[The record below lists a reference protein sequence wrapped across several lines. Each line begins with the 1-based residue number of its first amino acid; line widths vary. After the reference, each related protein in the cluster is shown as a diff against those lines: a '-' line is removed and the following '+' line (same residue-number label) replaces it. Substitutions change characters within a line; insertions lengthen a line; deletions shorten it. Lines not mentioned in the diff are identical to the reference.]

1 MQTTPNA
8 HSAATASGASVFPWP
23 QAADYSFRD
32 EHRTPL
38 TPNWAPLN
46 GSDLLLAFAGSAP
59 AWVDALM
66 AARNGVVGRLGL
78 KTGPMPAA
86 LKGPL
91 QVGQYLGMFQVHQ
104 LEADLALM
112 GENDKHLDFRIF
124 VRVDRTPLATLGAP
138 ELVVSTWVV
147 GTGVLMTVALVRLT
161 LRVPPVTGVNTKLC
175 GLPLALGNSAAL
187 SASTP
192 AWVLTSALTPSVETK
207 VSPRRTP
214 ANAAGELG
222 STKATRRPRGGVG
235 DPKYH
240 SMP

>member
-38 TPNWAPLN
+38 APNCGPLN
-46 GSDLLLAFAGSAP
+46 GRDLLLAFAGSAP
-59 AWVDALM
+59 VWVDALM

-138 ELVVSTWVV
+138 ELVVSTWVRPHNLAGKV
-147 GTGVLMTVALVRLT
+147 YLALVWPFHWLISKVMLKRLAK
-161 LRVPPVTGVNTKLC
+161 V
-175 GLPLALGNSAAL
+175 LAQQAPHQN
-187 SASTP
+187 
-192 AWVLTSALTPSVETK
+192 
-207 VSPRRTP
+207 
-214 ANAAGELG
+214 
-222 STKATRRPRGGVG
+222 
-235 DPKYH
+235 
-240 SMP
+240 